1 MSEDFAIGPPA
12 VNMVRR
18 RPREQPVLH
27 FGRIVNSKFAGDVT
41 RVKFN
46 PLSIDER
53 YAKSRCPLGMVRVFR
68 PFLTSLYL
76 EQRFGYADME
86 LIKGISEMDKDTSSF
101 NQSFT
106 TPTSIILPEIDVKI
120 SESQKRA
127 NDAANVWIKNL
138 IFRFQMRRLLTAWL
152 CKKSQAKIHP
162 IPNFQTLEEPDET
175 ALDWIDIQSRCIY
188 KIDGYTLIKS
198 IEMYL
203 LASSWGTPEPIA
215 PRNPM
220 TNNTFHL
227 GQLVSIFFKI
237 YEWCGKNKKRVPP
250 MITKFHEAKFSLRRF
265 LMRNRPELVMNASRE
280 LFKDMGTEDAVEQ
293 WLDVVTE
300 YINGIHRARAEND
313 LLRWVAT
320 MKTQEEKNL
329 LESWRRILPDIIQY
343 ERFNYFIRPEWTEE
357 GSITALIKVLWTATE
372 KYFPRVPIQ
381 SIPPLSA
388 SVQELIAS
396 RINAL
401 AHIDVDHLYGV
412 IDTLTGSVEY
422 EVSSFISDSKEN
434 EDSVPT
440 PLAPAEESVPSPTA
454 PSIPLPPIPLPPI
467 PIPSLVEPLPP
478 LVNEIT
484 SIISERSLMSQ
495 LDIMSEL
502 ALSND
507 EMAYNLSMFSLYSAL
522 NNN

>member
-1 MSEDFAIGPPA
+1 MSEDFAIGPPV
-12 VNMVRR
+12 VNTGRR

-27 FGRIVNSKFAGDVT
+27 FGRIMNQKIHEPVI

-53 YAKSRCPLGMVRVFR
+53 YAKSRCPLGMIRVFR

-76 EQRFGYADME
+76 EQRFGYRDLD
-86 LIKGISEMDKDTSSF
+86 LITGISEMDKDTSSF
-101 NQSFT
+101 NHSFN
-106 TPTSIILPEIDVKI
+106 TPASITIPEISEKM
-120 SESQKRA
+120 SESQRRA
-127 NDAANVWIKNL
+127 NEASLVWNKNL
-138 IFRFQMRRLLTAWL
+138 QFRFQMRRLLTAWL

-175 ALDWIDIQSRCIY
+175 ALQWIDIQSRCIY
-188 KIDGYTLIKS
+188 KIDGYTLVKS

-227 GQLVSIFFKI
+227 GQLISIFFKI

-250 MITKFHEAKFSLRRF
+250 MLTKFHEAKFSLQRF

-280 LFKDMGTEDAVEQ
+280 LFKEMGTEDAVEQ
-293 WLDVVTE
+293 WLDVVME
-300 YINGIHRARAEND
+300 YIDGIHRTRAEND

-329 LESWRRILPDIIQY
+329 LESWRRVLPDIIQY

-372 KYFPRVPIQ
+372 KYFPRVPIR
-381 SIPPLSA
+381 SIPLLSA
-388 SVQELIAS
+388 SIQELIDS
-396 RINAL
+396 RINTL
-401 AHIDVDHLYGV
+401 ADIDVDHLYGV

-434 EDSVPT
+434 EDSI
-440 PLAPAEESVPSPTA
+440 PSPIA
-454 PSIPLPPIPLPPI
+454 PSIPLPPI
-467 PIPSLVEPLPP
+467 PIPSLVEPLPS